1 MVLSIT
7 TDKLVLFTPPNRLNL
22 LKIESRELTF
32 QIKSLKLKPT
42 LQPQKMNAE
51 HEMNL
56 SKTLSI
62 FFVFSK
68 FERFVTIQNIKSST
82 IENVI

>member
-1 MVLSIT
+1 
-7 TDKLVLFTPPNRLNL
+7 
-22 LKIESRELTF
+22 
-32 QIKSLKLKPT
+32 
-42 LQPQKMNAE
+42 MNAE

-62 FFVFSK
+62 FFVFFK

-82 IENVI
+82 IENIIVNLMLQYVPGFDIYSYIFGSTGKNDWLISN